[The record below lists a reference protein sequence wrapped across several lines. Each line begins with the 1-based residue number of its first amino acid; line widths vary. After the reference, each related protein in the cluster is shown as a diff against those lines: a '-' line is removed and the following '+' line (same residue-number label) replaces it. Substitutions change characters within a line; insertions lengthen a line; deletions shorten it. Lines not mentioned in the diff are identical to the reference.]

1 MRAKRTHT
9 NSPAPGAVG
18 GWSSSA
24 ADPGRSHG
32 TQVRPGR
39 LHGPNYALA
48 VVTLVLFLTFMDNT
62 VVTVVLADVQSSLH
76 AGISQLQWVVD
87 GYALPFASLM
97 LIAGA
102 LGDRLGRKRVMLS
115 GVAVFCAGSALC
127 ALAPNIDVLT
137 GGRVVMG
144 IGAAASEPGT
154 LSMIRHLYPDRSDRA
169 RALGAW
175 AAVSGLALA
184 MGPVIGG
191 VLAGAWSWRAIF
203 WFNVAFGAIA
213 LVAGALLLPESAD
226 PDGRRLDGAGGLL
239 GAAALA
245 AASFGI
251 IVGETSG
258 YQTWWVAL
266 LLGGSIV
273 LIAAFV
279 LVEHRSRHPILD
291 VRAFRRPA
299 FSGAN
304 FVAFA
309 TAFATFAV
317 FFFVA
322 LYLQEVGSV
331 SPDAVAKDFA
341 PMAVAMIAAAALTG
355 RWVARSGAR
364 LPMTVGC
371 LAGAA
376 GILLTDALITPT
388 TGLGIL
394 GWTLPLAGAGLG
406 MALVPVTA
414 AALSVIDPRHSGMAA
429 STTNTSREL
438 GAVVGVAALG
448 SVVNGQ
454 LTVELVRRLTAI
466 GIPRQFQAEVIAA
479 VTTGS
484 LSSKAAGVAHGNAAV
499 ARIIAEV
506 EHAAYNAFGTGLHL
520 SLGAAGGL
528 LIVSAVIAMGTM
540 RRRPGVS
547 YDIHH
552 PGSETV
558 GDAGSLPGTPGHVEA
573 STPEI

>member
-1 MRAKRTHT
+1 MRPKRADTSAT
-9 NSPAPGAVG
+9 QPSPLHRLRRSSEQSPEPVTLPTQAGAG
-18 GWSSSA
+18 ES
-24 ADPGRSHG
+24 G
-32 TQVRPGR
+32 TVVQPGR
-39 LHGPNYALA
+39 LHGPNFALA

-76 AGISQLQWVVD
+76 AGVSQLQWVVD
-87 GYALPFASLM
+87 AYALPFASLM

-102 LGDRLGRKRVMLS
+102 LGDRLGRKRVMLA
-115 GVAVFCAGSALC
+115 GVAVFCAGSVLC
-127 ALAPNIDVLT
+127 ALAPNVDVLT

-154 LSMIRHLYPDRSDRA
+154 LSMIRHLYPDRADRA

-184 MGPVIGG
+184 LGPVVGG

-203 WFNVAFGAIA
+203 WFNLIFGGLA
-213 LVAGALLLPESAD
+213 LLAGALLLPESAD
-226 PDGRRLDGAGGLL
+226 PDGKHLDVLGGVL

-251 IVGETSG
+251 IVGESAG
-258 YQTWWVAL
+258 YRTWWVDAL
-266 LLGGSIV
+266 LAGSAALLV
-273 LIAAFV
+273 AFV
-279 LVEHRSRHPILD
+279 LRERYSRHPVLD
-291 VRAFRRPA
+291 VGAFRRPA

-304 FVAFA
+304 LVAFA

-341 PMAVAMIAAAALTG
+341 PMAVAMIVAAALSG
-355 RWVARSGAR
+355 RWVARAGAR
-364 LPMTVGC
+364 LPMTLGC

-376 GILLTDALITPT
+376 GILVTDALITPT
-388 TGLGIL
+388 TGLGLL

-406 MALVPVTA
+406 VALVPVTA

-438 GAVVGVAALG
+438 GAVVGVASLG

-466 GIPRQFQAEVIAA
+466 GIPHQFQAEVITA

-484 LSSKAAGVAHGNAAV
+484 LSTQAAGVAHGNAAV

-520 SLGAAGGL
+520 CLGAAGGL
-528 LIVSAVIAMGTM
+528 LIVGAFVAMVTM
-540 RRRPGVS
+540 RRRPGVL
-547 YDIHH
+547 YDI
-552 PGSETV
+552 E
-558 GDAGSLPGTPGHVEA
+558 EA
-573 STPEI
+573 EA